1 MRTPSGRGG
10 VRSATSDS
18 TTTAIMALRL
28 RFRGN
33 DTVVEPVV
41 LEIQL
46 STVHIRQAGER
57 ETSLTLSLIVDHDFL
72 TA

>member
-1 MRTPSGRGG
+1 
-10 VRSATSDS
+10 
-18 TTTAIMALRL
+18 MALRL
-28 RFRGN
+28 RFQGN